1 LRPRQSADSDHRSAS
16 ATASAGSCCVG
27 SAVSPR
33 VRDSHSLSGLL
44 WLLSLY
50 LGLHPVNN
58 HARQCPTTVRTPTP
72 SGPPASSPS
81 TIYIYDLWCAP
92 PGHPPPSPQPCVHCP
107 IHLSVAGTFITAAAA
122 EHGHG
127 GGGDWDR
134 AASGAH
140 PSALSTIA
148 SAHSSLAGS

>member
-1 LRPRQSADSDHRSAS
+1 MRPRQSADSDHRSAS

-92 PGHPPPSPQPCVHCP
+92 PGHPPV
-107 IHLSVAGTFITAAAA
+107 AAAVCPLSNPS
-122 EHGHG
+122 ERGWHIYNCC
-127 GGGDWDR
+127 
-134 AASGAH
+134 SCGAW
-140 PSALSTIA
+140 SRRR
-148 SAHSSLAGS
+148 G